1 MNCILFLCQG
11 RKNNWYNELF
21 MIISLSTPRLEAT
34 CWQLLLSGLQQIN
47 WRTEIFIYSFFFNI
61 PYDLPGSLQCLEPCN
76 CSCSTSPPAWMFAG
90 DLTVIRLGRLISNLI
105 IPLIN
110 VWCLGALAGVTI
122 TSVRPPETV
131 KQTPAKPES
140 RSQAKTLPVSSG
152 LWTGKQ
158 PPLHWDLLLVIQ
170 GPGATL
176 RKINLHDKAQFYDKK
191 WFLAVLFSLIMKI
204 KQTCHIER
212 KFLLWLRKNN
222 NIVVGFLDHLA
233 LFITEFP
240 VTFDIVICG
249 LWSLEMVKLIS
260 KQKHH

>member
-1 MNCILFLCQG
+1 MLTTSALRSPTNKLENWNIYLF
-11 RKNNWYNELF
+11 
-21 MIISLSTPRLEAT
+21 
-34 CWQLLLSGLQQIN
+34 
-47 WRTEIFIYSFFFNI
+47 FFFNI
-61 PYDLPGSLQCLEPCN
+61 PYDLPGSLQCLEPCY

-158 PPLHWDLLLVIQ
+158 PPLHWDFLCGRLGKLTCNT
-170 GPGATL
+170 GA
-176 RKINLHDKAQFYDKK
+176 RGNSEENKSS
-191 WFLAVLFSLIMKI
+191 W
-204 KQTCHIER
+204 
-212 KFLLWLRKNN
+212 
-222 NIVVGFLDHLA
+222 
-233 LFITEFP
+233 
-240 VTFDIVICG
+240 
-249 LWSLEMVKLIS
+249 
-260 KQKHH
+260 